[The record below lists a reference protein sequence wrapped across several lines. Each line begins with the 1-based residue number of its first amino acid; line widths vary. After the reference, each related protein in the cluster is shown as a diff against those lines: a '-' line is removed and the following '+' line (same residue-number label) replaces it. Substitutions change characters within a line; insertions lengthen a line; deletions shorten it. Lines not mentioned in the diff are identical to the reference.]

1 MNTTAEA
8 TLTDFLRDPNAIVEQ
23 LEGRD
28 VVLHRR
34 NAADLHLSLRTR
46 VESDEAAVGFLSR
59 LLGRVLADEELRP
72 RFAEAV
78 ATIPWVAFL
87 PAGDRGSFVED
98 VVRTAEGAAE
108 LGTMAPLARLLVEWK
123 ATAAIHADPSLAF
136 ELKRP
141 IEATGPHVAEPSAGR
156 PVRSAPV
163 PRPPQG

>member
-1 MNTTAEA
+1 MSTMAEA

-46 VESDEAAVGFLSR
+46 AESDDEAVGFLAR
-59 LLGRVLADEELRP
+59 LLGRVLADEALRP
-72 RFAEAV
+72 RVAEAV

-87 PAGDRGSFVED
+87 PAADRVTFVED

-108 LGTMAPLARLLVEWK
+108 LGSMAPLARVLKEWQ
-123 ATAAIHADPSLAF
+123 ATAAIHADPILALK
-136 ELKRP
+136 LKRP
-141 IEATGPHVAEPSAGR
+141 IGGVGPLVAEPG
-156 PVRSAPV
+156 
-163 PRPPQG
+163 G

>member
-1 MNTTAEA
+1 MTTSAEA

-46 VESDEAAVGFLSR
+46 AESDDEAVVFLAR
-59 LLGRVLADEELRP
+59 LLGRVLADDDLRP

-78 ATIPWVAFL
+78 AAIPWVAFL
-87 PAGDRGSFVED
+87 PATDRVNFVED
-98 VVRTAEGAAE
+98 VVWTAEGAAE
-108 LGTMAPLARLLVEWK
+108 LGSMAALAQVLTEWK
-123 ATAAIHADPSLAF
+123 ATAAIHADPILAM

-141 IEATGPHVAEPSAGR
+141 IGDVGRLVADPSAD
-156 PVRSAPV
+156 
-163 PRPPQG
+163 

>member
-1 MNTTAEA
+1 MTTTAEA
-8 TLTDFLRDPNAIVEQ
+8 TLTDFLRNPNAIVEQ

-46 VESDEAAVGFLSR
+46 AESDDEAVGFLAR
-59 LLGRVLADEELRP
+59 LLGRVLADETLRP
-72 RFAEAV
+72 RVADAV

-87 PAGDRGSFVED
+87 PAADRVTFVED

-108 LGTMAPLARLLVEWK
+108 LGSMAALAQVLTEWK
-123 ATAAIHADPSLAF
+123 ATAAIHADPILAL

-141 IEATGPHVAEPSAGR
+141 IGDVGRLVAEPPAG
-156 PVRSAPV
+156 
-163 PRPPQG
+163 

>member
-1 MNTTAEA
+1 MTNVAEA

-23 LEGRD
+23 LDARD

-46 VESDEAAVGFLSR
+46 VESDDEAIGFMAR
-59 LLGRVLADEELRP
+59 LLGRVLADERLRP

-78 ATIPWVAFL
+78 ATIPWVTFL
-87 PAGDRGSFVED
+87 PVHDREAFVED

-108 LGTMAPLARLLVEWK
+108 LGTMAPLAQVLVEWK
-123 ATAAIHADPSLAF
+123 ATAAIHADPLLAL

-141 IEATGPHVAEPSAGR
+141 IEAVGQIVADPIAG
-156 PVRSAPV
+156 
-163 PRPPQG
+163 